1 MQTPLK
7 PSLASST
14 PRLPARSLEEVFD
27 ASRTLQSIT
36 VAKNEFESSENI
48 LEVPI
53 TYDLNGLKVRKSDA
67 NKLLLAVRNFHRDGE
82 RLEQYR
88 EELAQRLE
96 WSHQRRLEK
105 KKASEDKPVSIGH
118 HQDITQKVT
127 YLKQSRSSDRLS
139 YSARCQQTTQK
150 RNLNRLLDTRLA
162 ELKKDFAR
170 MDKAEGL
177 QSARRIPKKLS

>member
-82 RLEQYR
+82 RLE
-88 EELAQRLE
+88 
-96 WSHQRRLEK
+96 
-105 KKASEDKPVSIGH
+105 
-118 HQDITQKVT
+118 
-127 YLKQSRSSDRLS
+127 
-139 YSARCQQTTQK
+139 
-150 RNLNRLLDTRLA
+150 
-162 ELKKDFAR
+162 
-170 MDKAEGL
+170 
-177 QSARRIPKKLS
+177 